1 MKSTFTS
8 SLFLYILLFTGLM
21 VSCDKQASLEPID
34 TVNLEEGLKMYFPF
48 AGNSVD
54 KVSGIHYDTHG
65 ASYVNDRF
73 NKPKSAL
80 CLTKN
85 YMNINAGMTDSIGTL
100 SFWLN
105 VPDIHFWQEAPL
117 FVGGEHILG
126 VHQYGVGVREGKVSL
141 ISFALRWGVLN
152 DGNFEPLMT
161 ASVLKSNKWHH
172 IVVRWSDTDEL
183 VEIFVDSKKEL
194 SAGYLPGWHLA
205 EDEEGRPSQYM
216 GAVWNYGGHDVGEYL
231 SYFKGQVDEIRHYTR
246 RISDKEIEAL
256 YTIEE

>member
-1 MKSTFTS
+1 MKSKFTIS
-8 SLFLYILLFTGLM
+8 IFLHSLIFVGLLA
-21 VSCDKQASLEPID
+21 SCNKD
-34 TVNLEEGLKMYFPF
+34 TVLNPADSINLEEGLKMYFPF
-48 AGNSVD
+48 AGNSVE
-54 KVSGIHYDTHG
+54 KVSGIYYDTHG

-105 VPDIHFWQEAPL
+105 VPDIHFWQGAPL
-117 FVGGEHILG
+117 FVGGEHLLR
-126 VHQYGVGVREGKVSL
+126 VHQYGLGVHEGKVSL
-141 ISFALRWGVLN
+141 ISFLLRWGVLN
-152 DGNFEPLMT
+152 DGRFEPLMT

-183 VEIFVDSKKEL
+183 VEIFIDNKREL
-194 SAGYLPGWHLA
+194 SSQYLPGWRLTE
-205 EDEEGRPSQYM
+205 EDEGGPAQYM
-216 GAVWNYGGHDVGEYL
+216 GAVWTYGSHEGNYL

-246 RISDKEIEAL
+246 RISDEEIEAL